1 MYRTNPFKIALLRIG
16 NKSVAFQRFTLPLPL
31 ASKAAPECV
40 IDMHTS
46 SQHLHV
52 KALLQDASVGKILML
67 PTAGD
72 HVQIQRAQVALSGS
86 LFRRIDNGH
95 QWPGALSAVGCTCEG
110 AHYHRVRQ
118 RDA

>member
-1 MYRTNPFKIALLRIG
+1 MYRTNPFKIALLRKQISG
-16 NKSVAFQRFTLPLPL
+16 FPEIHAAT
-31 ASKAAPECV
+31 AAYSKAAPECV